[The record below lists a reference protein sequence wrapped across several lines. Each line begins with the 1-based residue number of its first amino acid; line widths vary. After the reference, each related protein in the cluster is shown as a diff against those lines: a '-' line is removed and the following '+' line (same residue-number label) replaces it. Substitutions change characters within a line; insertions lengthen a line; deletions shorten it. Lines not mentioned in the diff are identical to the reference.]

1 MTVHGL
7 WNSIIFQNIIS
18 DSLLPSTHKLRY
30 DAFRKKSN
38 MWETETASRTANLI
52 RTRGNHVSMVVRSKR
67 SHEFCRK
74 MFIKISQTHM
84 KTTDKN
90 LFLIKLIYLSQQT
103 YHQRHSDISAFLKI
117 WNKIQTRFFAEY
129 LQATAS

>member
-1 MTVHGL
+1 
-7 WNSIIFQNIIS
+7 
-18 DSLLPSTHKLRY
+18 
-30 DAFRKKSN
+30 

-52 RTRGNHVSMVVRSKR
+52 RTRGYHVSMVVRGKR

-74 MFIKISQTHM
+74 MFIKISQNHM
-84 KTTDKN
+84 KTPDKN